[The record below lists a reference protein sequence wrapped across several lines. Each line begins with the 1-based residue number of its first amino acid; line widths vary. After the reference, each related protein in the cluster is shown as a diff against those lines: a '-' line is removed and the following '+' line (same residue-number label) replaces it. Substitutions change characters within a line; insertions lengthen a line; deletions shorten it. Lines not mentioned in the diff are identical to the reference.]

1 MTSMTRPSSGLVVV
15 GNPTLDAARKIRI
28 PLRVVAVCDLAE
40 DGRPRGWVAQ
50 LGQIGF
56 RNRCDEHRLDRGRGC
71 ICESCNRRARR
82 HSRHV
87 VTIGGRLTGT
97 ASVETVTPTQV
108 RRTGV
113 VRQPIVAQ
121 GGVAQVVR
129 VVAQVV
135 GGQVFV
141 EVAIV
146 RAREVVKI
154 IGLGGSVSLC

>member
-1 MTSMTRPSSGLVVV
+1 M
-15 GNPTLDAARKIRI
+15 
-28 PLRVVAVCDLAE
+28 
-40 DGRPRGWVAQ
+40 
-50 LGQIGF
+50 
-56 RNRCDEHRLDRGRGC
+56 
-71 ICESCNRRARR
+71 
-82 HSRHV
+82 
-87 VTIGGRLTGT
+87 TIGGRLTGT

-146 RAREVVKI
+146 RVREVVKI